1 MSSLVGNLTTLGRQI
16 VKNPVK
22 VYKNSVL
29 NFFKGHICVVYQP
42 FSSSSDTEDP
52 IQRTWRIIKSD
63 IKRGVQKLND
73 PFQEYHENSIFPEHC
88 DVLIVG
94 GGIMGSS
101 IAYWL
106 KQRALDG
113 LRVVVVEKDTTVNT
127 DKNNV
132 LEVGIH

>member
-29 NFFKGHICVVYQP
+29 NFFKGHICVAYQP